1 MRASSRSFA
10 KSWDRLKLDWEI
22 GLHRLPSFTQRAAV
36 LLLGVVVAAFV
47 LIGLLVSTQRNPP
60 QPYLHLSPSE
70 GGAPADGAGAA
81 PAGGQP
87 GDQPGDQPGGGP
99 SSPST
104 PEYLPATTAS
114 TATGA
119 PGQPS
124 AAASA
129 TRPATT
135 PQTPAGSTTTR
146 PPGTTASSTTSTTS
160 PSTLLPPVTLP
171 LVSNLLGR

>member
-1 MRASSRSFA
+1 VRASSRSFA

-87 GDQPGDQPGGGP
+87 GDQPGGGP

-104 PEYLPATTAS
+104 AEYLPATTAS